1 MSEIHLSELSKIY
14 KEQIVEKKDD
24 SYLEPDMKKRQKN
37 NEKARKELAKGPQ
50 MKNPHFEEKQS
61 GSDIAK
67 SLADA
72 YRAVHEEGY
81 GAPGHNP
88 GSGEKDIA
96 RTQAFMKKKGMTG
109 APGLD
114 AMAARKKEHEARRG
128 VKKEEVEDVSETA
141 LGDKARAKA
150 VEMGRKRRSSAE
162 YKRGGARGTGRSER
176 AAYDLANAQQSTNAD
191 LGSQKRT
198 DKASGMRGHQ
208 NKSVKKTG
216 SYDYG
221 AVLDKKD
228 PKKNPKHTANNQRN
242 EGLDPVGQE
251 DGDINNDGK
260 KDKTD
265 KYLAKRRKAIGNAIK
280 GKMKKEDFIPE
291 VMSDSMDDKPIKEKK
306 VKNVIKVNPKLGE
319 SVEEI
324 GGELIEAV
332 EIVDILEEITDQE
345 LRFVSDRMIDEVVE
359 EFFIE
364 AAEQDED
371 LEVLQQNLCESIDLS
386 ISLLLEQDAG
396 AEARK
401 RLGSGPS
408 RASVMDRVK
417 SAVKK
422 GAKVARKAVV
432 KGSEVAG
439 KAVGHTKNLVKDMGS
454 AAKKGYQS
462 TQSGSSSSSDSS
474 DSSSSSD
481 SGSSTSS
488 SSAPKKKGPGLLSRI
503 GAKLKRGIGK
513 AARAVSRG
521 SRNLARKMDEENLNE
536 RGDFWNPDPDKDK
549 KLGGPGA
556 NQRAR
561 EDGAAAASK
570 PKTDPKKLR
579 PGESYMDWGKRQ
591 KANKMKEEI
600 EVDEAMMA
608 GPRKDAMNKKEYSAK
623 SGSDRA
629 TAFNIG
635 TRRDV
640 SVSDP
645 KIMSR
650 GGRTDK
656 RTGEGDR
663 GMGNAAKRRMKED
676 ASMSPQEI
684 QLQKKK
690 AMLDRMIAQRRQQG
704 LTKAKATESPAKAV
718 GEETED
724 SLRDR
729 RMERGGVDGNNRYDR
744 ATKNVAM
751 GGGKKKPYDGM
762 SALEKVKAS
771 IRAKH
776 GQGAIK
782 EDAKMAKQSDEKL
795 AALHKQVSS
804 SDQSLPSNQ
813 FMMKRVSKEM
823 NRRKKAT

>member
-1 MSEIHLSELSKIY
+1 MSGIHLNDLSKIY
-14 KEQIVEKKDD
+14 REQIVEKKDD
-24 SYLEPDMKKRQKN
+24 TYLEPDMKKRQKN

-50 MKNPHFEEKQS
+50 MKNPHFEEVEV
-61 GSDIAK
+61 D
-67 SLADA
+67 
-72 YRAVHEEGY
+72 E
-81 GAPGHNP
+81 
-88 GSGEKDIA
+88 
-96 RTQAFMKKKGMTG
+96 
-109 APGLD
+109 
-114 AMAARKKEHEARRG
+114 AMSSYDRN
-128 VKKEEVEDVSETA
+128 
-141 LGDKARAKA
+141 
-150 VEMGRKRRSSAE
+150 RKRA
-162 YKRGGARGTGRSER
+162 AER
-176 AAYDLANAQQSTNAD
+176 AAARNAARD
-191 LGSQKRT
+191 AG
-198 DKASGMRGHQ
+198 
-208 NKSVKKTG
+208 KTG
-216 SYDYG
+216 AVPGVGYVTPRREKETYVDSAGTTRHKSG
-221 AVLDKKD
+221 AKM
-228 PKKNPKHTANNQRN
+228 

-291 VMSDSMDDKPIKEKK
+291 VMSDSIDDKPIKEKK

-324 GGELIEAV
+324 GGELIEAIEV
-332 EIVDILEEITDQE
+332 FDILEEITDQE

-439 KAVGHTKNLVKDMGS
+439 KAVGHAKNLAKDMGS

-462 TQSGSSSSSDSS
+462 TQSGSS

-481 SGSSTSS
+481 SGTSSSS

-521 SRNLARKMDEENLNE
+521 SRNLARKMDEAVYGGTPEKKKDTRMVVTNA
-536 RGDFWNPDPDKDK
+536 DK
-549 KLGGPGA
+549 KANTPAYQKMKAGDKRYKSADHMDEEKKPLPKNKMFRKAGNLGRDVVSPSV
-556 NQRAR
+556 NDDQ
-561 EDGAAAASK
+561 
-570 PKTDPKKLR
+570 
-579 PGESYMDWGKRQ
+579 RQ
-591 KANKMKEEI
+591 KAYDRSKKIIKTLNKANEEV

-608 GPRKDAMNKKEYSAK
+608 GPRKDAMKKKEYSAK

-645 KIMSR
+645 KIKSR

-718 GEETED
+718 GEATED

-729 RMERGGVDGNNRYDR
+729 RMERGGVDGNNRYDK
-744 ATKNVAM
+744 APGKPNTF
-751 GGGKKKPYDGM
+751 GKKPGQKYDGM
-762 SALEKVKAS
+762 SALEKVKAN

-795 AALHKQVSS
+795 AALHKQVSG

-813 FMMKRVSKEM
+813 FMMKRVTKEM
-823 NRRKKAT
+823 NRRKKPT